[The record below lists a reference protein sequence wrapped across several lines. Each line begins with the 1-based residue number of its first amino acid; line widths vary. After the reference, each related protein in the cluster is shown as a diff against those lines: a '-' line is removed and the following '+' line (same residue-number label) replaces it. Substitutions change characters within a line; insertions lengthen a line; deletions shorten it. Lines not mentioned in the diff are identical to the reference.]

1 MRVILSQRVITFL
14 VFGFGLLN
22 VVAQGAGGVTVT
34 EKIKL
39 VILPCKIGTGWNM
52 DAIDSLMAI
61 LEEQALE
68 LGRFQLFPRSDLQ
81 AIMKERNLSEFG
93 ISEAIAVGKLGG
105 SRYALLLSLEE
116 LSASWNSKNN
126 RYNAISRYTIR
137 LYNVEN
143 GELLASKFLQS
154 SGSAKESAQRAIS
167 DALRATAG
175 SIWAFLR
182 ETFRLEAYVKSVSG
196 DTVILAGVDPKL
208 ARIGYIFQI
217 ETDTGVGY
225 VKVVSY
231 NKAEGTLVTKFMYGE
246 RPNVYD
252 VAQEYPTLPGHGGL
266 ALSFFYL
273 MPGLGLSFWSDA
285 MEGAP
290 VGFYLGL
297 GTFLGTFGDDIPVYF
312 NIGTNLKFLELGRIG
327 ASVNAGL
334 SILGLAD
341 LESGKFKR
349 YIFGLFGGGILTYE
363 FNPQFGIFL
372 GGGYTLYLGSESGM
386 YVQLGVYF

>member
-1 MRVILSQRVITFL
+1 MRALPFKKTVVLLLMTFILA
-14 VFGFGLLN
+14 N
-22 VVAQGAGGVTVT
+22 VAVYGAGGITVT

-39 VILPCKIGTGWNM
+39 VILPGKVGTGWNM

-68 LGRFQLFPRSDLQ
+68 LGRFQLFSRSDIQ

-93 ISEAIAVGKLGG
+93 VSEAIEIGKLGG
-105 SRYALLLSLEE
+105 SKYALLLSLEE
-116 LSASWNSKNN
+116 LSASWDSKNS

-154 SGSAKESAQRAIS
+154 SGSAKESAQKAIS
-167 DALRATAG
+167 DALKATAG
-175 SIWAFLR
+175 SILSFLR
-182 ETFRLEAYVKSVSG
+182 ETFKLEAYVKSVTG
-196 DTVILAGVDPKL
+196 DTVMLAGVDPKL

-266 ALSFFYL
+266 ALSLFYG
-273 MPGLGLSFWSDA
+273 MPGLGLSVWSDA
-285 MEGAP
+285 MEGTP

-297 GTFLGTFGDDIPVYF
+297 GTFLGTFGSETPVYF
-312 NIGTNLKFLELGRIG
+312 NIGANFKFLELGRIG

-341 LESGKFKR
+341 LESGRFKK

-372 GGGYTLYLGSESGM
+372 GGGYTLYLESESGM